1 MVRFER
7 DRNGPL
13 IFPNPTENGRLNL
26 RLEKQG
32 LVRIFDSR
40 MAYVWGKQ
48 LGAGMHTIDLSGFS
62 KGIYFLQAA
71 GDSKRFILR

>member
-1 MVRFER
+1 LLL
-7 DRNGPL
+7 DQP
-13 IFPNPTENGRLNL
+13 
-26 RLEKQG
+26 G

-71 GDSKRFILR
+71 GVSQRFILR